1 MPASAPDPATP
12 LWRAAQVFRLL
23 SCIYALGFQIAIN
36 DDLDRPA
43 IGWLL
48 FAVLIAWSVACAV
61 AYLKGFGRRP
71 AWVLA
76 ELAIVVAL
84 MLSTEF
90 VASEQWALNNQSWPT
105 TLWATNATISAA
117 ILLGPIYG
125 MLSGVVIVAASTVAK
140 GVLNYDL
147 GRNATV
153 VIELA
158 VGLGVGMAA
167 QTARRA
173 HADLERAA
181 RLAARTEER
190 ERLSR
195 QVHDG
200 AIQVLALVSRRGRE
214 IGGETAELAELA
226 GEQERALRR
235 LVSSADAEPR
245 VGELTDVGALLR
257 RRASDRVSVSVP
269 ADPVLLDANRR
280 RRAVCGGG
288 QRARQRGRACGAG
301 RARLRAVG
309 GSRRLGHGEHS
320 RRRCRDPGRPAGG
333 SRRRGQDRDC
343 QINCGADELAGW
355 QREAE
360 HRAGMRDGMG
370 TDDTP
375 TVMVVD
381 DHPIWRDAVARDLA
395 DDGFNVVATADGV
408 ASARRRAAVV
418 QPNVVVMDMRLPDGD
433 GAQATAEVLDRFAV
447 VEDPGALRLRRARR
461 RAGGREG
468 RRHRIS
474 GQECVQGRTR

>member
-23 SCIYALGFQIAIN
+23 SCLYALGFQIAVN
-36 DDLDRPA
+36 ADLDRPA

-48 FAVLIAWSVACAV
+48 FAVLIAWSIACAV
-61 AYLKGFGRRP
+61 AYLKGFGRRL
-71 AWVLA
+71 AWVVA
-76 ELAIVVAL
+76 ELLIVVAL
-84 MLSTEF
+84 MLSTNL

-173 HADLERAA
+173 HADLEGAA

-190 ERLSR
+190 EQLSR

-214 IGGETAELAELA
+214 IGGETAKLAELA

-245 VGELTDVGALLR
+245 VGEMSDVGALLR
-257 RRASDRVSVSVP
+257 QRASDRVSVSVP
-269 ADPVLLDANRR
+269 ADPVLLDAAVAEELCAAAGNALDNAAAHAGPEA
-280 RRAVCGGG
+280 RAYVLVEDLGDTVAVSIRDDGVG
-288 QRARQRGRACGAG
+288 IANGRLEEAVDEG
-301 RARLRAVG
+301 RLGIAKSIVGRMNWLG
-309 GSRRLGHGEHS
+309 GSAKLNTGPGCGTEWELTIPRR
-320 RRRCRDPGRPAGG
+320 
-333 SRRRGQDRDC
+333 
-343 QINCGADELAGW
+343 
-355 QREAE
+355 
-360 HRAGMRDGMG
+360 
-370 TDDTP
+370 
-375 TVMVVD
+375 
-381 DHPIWRDAVARDLA
+381 
-395 DDGFNVVATADGV
+395 
-408 ASARRRAAVV
+408 
-418 QPNVVVMDMRLPDGD
+418 
-433 GAQATAEVLDRFAV
+433 
-447 VEDPGALRLRRARR
+447 
-461 RAGGREG
+461 
-468 RRHRIS
+468 
-474 GQECVQGRTR
+474 